1 MPGKYDKILRE
12 NIETI
17 IPFIIEHLLGIP
29 FDATNVIKD
38 KLQVTIER
46 ETDYLCLLVRSPD
59 HEMLH
64 IEFQTESHKRMA
76 ARMLLYN
83 AVIYE
88 RYELPVRQFV
98 IYLGQSKKPN
108 IPVQIKTPYLDFSYK
123 LINIRDI
130 PSALFLKADTPE
142 GVILAVLGEFDHLPA
157 KEIIQKILQ
166 RLQELTTDKNRL
178 QKCVVHLRMFSQLRK
193 LQIETIKQIDIMPLK
208 IDIRK
213 DPYFIKGLTEGKAEG
228 IELER
233 LEKSKLF
240 VIRLLKNTDFDD
252 EKIALLV
259 DVTVDFVKNIRKQQ
273 SL

>member
-59 HEMLH
+59 HEILH

>member
-76 ARMLLYN
+76 ARMMLYN

-259 DVTVDFVKNIRKQQ
+259 DVTVDFVKNIRQQQ